1 MDKTKEFIWL
11 ADNELRINLNKLASD
26 GINVWLEDEKL
37 KFKGEQGKVTEEA
50 LKWMRQNKTAIISYL
65 LEKEEVQ
72 DKGFD
77 LTPIQK
83 AYFLGRDN
91 LYELGGISANYYF
104 EIDYILLSHSDRSA
118 FCSAS
123 SFTLFTSMEN
133 HGTLLKTACLP
144 HFKIMPL
151 SASLS

>member
-77 LTPIQK
+77 LTPVSYTHLDVYKRQGGHW
-83 AYFLGRDN
+83 AEFL
-91 LYELGGISANYYF
+91 L
-104 EIDYILLSHSDRSA
+104 IL
-118 FCSAS
+118 C
-123 SFTLFTSMEN
+123 
-133 HGTLLKTACLP
+133 
-144 HFKIMPL
+144 
-151 SASLS
+151 

>member
-1 MDKTKEFIWL
+1 MDKTKQFIWL
-11 ADNELRINLNKLASD
+11 KDNELRINLNKLASE

-104 EIDYILLSHSDRSA
+104 EIDMDKLDVPHCKIPVFEHGQNTEVYEEGGSCNPLLV
-118 FCSAS
+118 
-123 SFTLFTSMEN
+123 SFETCLYCFFLFWR
-133 HGTLLKTACLP
+133 
-144 HFKIMPL
+144 
-151 SASLS
+151 

>member
-104 EIDYILLSHSDRSA
+104 EIDMDKLDVKKFESIFNQVIHDNEALRGIILKWEA
-118 FCSAS
+118 GC
-123 SFTLFTSMEN
+123 
-133 HGTLLKTACLP
+133 
-144 HFKIMPL
+144 FK
-151 SASLS
+151 